1 MADSSSDRSTLSGL
15 DLKQAFQ
22 GAARCLER
30 QRDAINALNV
40 FPVPDG
46 DTGTNML
53 LTMRSVNEES
63 DRTEDVGANSV
74 AKSMANG
81 ALLGARGNSGVI
93 LSQFFNGLAQGL
105 RDKERFDGVDLA
117 RAFRAASEAAYKS
130 VSKPVDGTMLSV
142 IRDMSEAAE
151 SQCASSSPVDLW
163 GVALDAAIES
173 LYRTPEQLPVLRRAG
188 VVDAGG
194 HGVVTLMEGAW
205 HALSG
210 TGRGGRGVDP
220 GGAGYRRRGLGG

>member
-1 MADSSSDRSTLSGL
+1 MPKPWPT
-15 DLKQAFQ
+15 
-22 GAARCLER
+22 
-30 QRDAINALNV
+30 
-40 FPVPDG
+40 
-46 DTGTNML
+46 
-53 LTMRSVNEES
+53 
-63 DRTEDVGANSV
+63 
-74 AKSMANG
+74 G

-151 SQCASSSPVDLW
+151 SRCDSSAPVDLW
-163 GVALDAAIES
+163 GVALEAAIES
-173 LYRTPEQLPVLRRAG
+173 LYRTPDQLPVLRRAG

-205 HALSG
+205 HTLSG
-210 TGRGGRGVDP
+210 RDVEDVELTLAAPVDGSCGLGGRGVP
-220 GGAGYRRRGLGG
+220 GGHGRGDLRLLHPVPASRGSPWTWTQ